1 MAMIKGLEKLYEL
14 VPVLFFQHNGKD
26 YNTPTPDMTI
36 EGLVY
41 VFQYG
46 YKQSAAD
53 GMAGDATKVL
63 EKHQAA
69 AKASGNVDADGKP
82 VVDQAVVDAEV
93 AQVQHDSLTERV
105 AGIRAGTI
113 RQKASGPRD
122 PVRTLAIEW
131 LKDALKASGQK
142 MPADKDKVKELV
154 DGVVD
159 RNRVALEAELKRR
172 AKQPK
177 ITITL

>member
-1 MAMIKGLEKLYEL
+1 MIKGLEKLYEL
-14 VPVLFFQHNGKD
+14 LPVLVFAHNGKD
-26 YNTPTPDMTI
+26 YNTPTSDMSA

-41 VFQYG
+41 ALQYG

-69 AKASGNVDADGKP
+69 ALAAGNVDEKGLP
-82 VVDQAVVDAEV
+82 IVDQAAVDAEV
-93 AQVQHDSLTERV
+93 GQVQHDSLTERV
-105 AGIRAGTI
+105 AGIVAGTI

-122 PVRTLAIEW
+122 PVRSIAMEW
-131 LKDALKASGQK
+131 LKAALKASGQK

-154 DGVVD
+154 ESVVD
-159 RNRVALEAELKRR
+159 RNRAKIEAEVKHR
-172 AKQPK
+172 AKAAK
-177 ITITL
+177 IEIVI

>member
-14 VPVLFFQHNGKD
+14 VPVLVFAHNGKD
-26 YNTPTPDMTI
+26 YNTPTPDMTA

-41 VFQYG
+41 ALQYG
-46 YKQSAAD
+46 YKQSTAD

-69 AKASGNVDADGKP
+69 ALASGNVDAAGKP
-82 VVDQAVVDAEV
+82 VVDQAAVDAEV
-93 AQVQHDSLTERV
+93 AVVQHESLTERV

-122 PVRTLAIEW
+122 PVRTIAIEW
-131 LKDALKASGQK
+131 LKAALKASGQK

-154 DGVVD
+154 DSVIE
-159 RNRVALEAELKRR
+159 RNRAKIEAEVKHR
-172 AKQPK
+172 AKAAK
-177 ITITL
+177 IEIAI